1 MVSIP
6 IYADRHGVMCKAWR
20 GNEEEKFLK
29 NDVEHERLLF
39 VVQSL
44 FTLKG
49 VDMG

>member
-1 MVSIP
+1 MVSNP
-6 IYADRHGVMCKAWR
+6 FHTKAW
-20 GNEEEKFLK
+20 GGEEERFLK

-44 FTLKG
+44 FALKG